1 MDPKKLKGV
10 ADWPMPRNP
19 TEIRQFLG
27 FTGYYRYFVQNY
39 SRIARPLLDLTK
51 KATPWHWGK
60 LQQEAFDEL
69 KTHMCCSPV
78 LIQPNFTKQF
88 YLNTDTSLYGVGA
101 ILSQKGKLSP
111 SLTKCSK
118 PILHP
123 VAYYSNTF
131 DKTER
136 NYDIYERELLAV
148 KQSLEYWRRYLGA
161 TEKPF
166 RILTNHA
173 NLQYWKSPRN
183 LNRRTARWHADLQE
197 YDYKIQHILG
207 EDNIPANTLS

>member
-1 MDPKKLKGV
+1 M
-10 ADWPMPRNP
+10 
-19 TEIRQFLG
+19 
-27 FTGYYRYFVQNY
+27 
-39 SRIARPLLDLTK
+39 
-51 KATPWHWGK
+51 
-60 LQQEAFDEL
+60 
-69 KTHMCCSPV
+69 
-78 LIQPNFTKQF
+78 
-88 YLNTDTSLYGVGA
+88 GA

-111 SLTKCSK
+111 SLTKRSK

-123 VAYYSNTF
+123 IAYYLNTF
-131 DKTER
+131 DKAER

-197 YDYKIQHILG
+197 YDYEIQHIPG
-207 EDNIPANTLS
+207 KDNIPADTLS